1 MPSLDASAEDPGY
14 AAFGR
19 VVEGMDIVRRIL
31 AAETV
36 PNAGRGAMRD
46 QMIARPVKIVS
57 AAREPE

>member
-1 MPSLDASAEDPGY
+1 
-14 AAFGR
+14 
-19 VVEGMDIVRRIL
+19 MDIVRRIL